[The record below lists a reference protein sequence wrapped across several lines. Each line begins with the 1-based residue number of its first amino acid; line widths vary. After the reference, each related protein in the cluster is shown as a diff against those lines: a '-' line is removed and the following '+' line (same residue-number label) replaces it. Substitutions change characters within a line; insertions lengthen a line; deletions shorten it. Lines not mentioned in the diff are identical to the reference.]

1 MRRRALWISLGFIVL
16 LGAALR
22 LYQLGAVPTEL
33 TWDELD
39 LYNSAHSIATTGH
52 DIDGTLLPYLYCPI
66 ARNPPI
72 YAIAGYASSLVL
84 GATPFG
90 LRFPAVIFGLIT
102 VLLVFGIARELT
114 GRRDVAL
121 LAALLTATGPIFIHF
136 SRVAWEP
143 TCELPFLLGGLYALL
158 RTFRRADEDGRP
170 GRPSTRG
177 LAIGALLL
185 GLTAYTYMAGWFY
198 SVSLGLGLL
207 ALNWFRFRDRRAL
220 GSLGLAL
227 AVWAIVAAP
236 ALWVWFFD
244 PHTTQWTGRLSTF
257 AGGVNA
263 QTLGVF
269 AHNYLAH
276 FRWSYLVTT
285 GDPQPGL
292 TWRYLD
298 GFGALFGW
306 VVPLAALGAL
316 AAFRYVRTRWAVVF
330 TYAWLA
336 LYPFGGALTDEGAP
350 NATRTLAGMPVFCI
364 LAAIAIAMLFD
375 LAARP
380 RDQRDREVATG
391 LARVLLIGG
400 MIWGLVSFSTFYFV
414 RYNHVN
420 SNAWYSGSS
429 AMFAALLAHAS
440 YYDRICYAVLPAWF
454 PTQSYTL
461 FYFRDRAIEQI
472 PYAGDPACS
481 KPGTLIA
488 ADQHHPVTAPGFLP
502 IATIRDVDGSIFANI
517 SGRPR

>member
-16 LGAALR
+16 LGAVLR
-22 LYQLGAVPTEL
+22 LYQLGVVPTEL

-39 LYNSAHSIATTGH
+39 LYNSARSIATTGH

-90 LRFPAVIFGLIT
+90 LRFPAVIFGLATI
-102 VLLVFGIARELT
+102 LLVFGITRELT
-114 GRRDVAL
+114 GRRDIAL
-121 LAALLTATGPIFIHF
+121 LAALLTATQPIFIHF

-143 TCELPFLLGGLYALL
+143 TSELPFLLGGLYALL
-158 RTFRRADEDGRP
+158 RTFRRADEAGRP
-170 GRPSTRG
+170 DRPSTRG
-177 LAIGALLL
+177 LAIGTLLL

-198 SVSLGLGLL
+198 AVSLGIGLL
-207 ALNWFRFRDRRAL
+207 ALNWFRFRDRR
-220 GSLGLAL
+220 SLASLAGAL
-227 AVWAIVAAP
+227 AVWAVVAAP

-257 AGGVNA
+257 AGGIDGR
-263 QTLGVF
+263 TLGVF
-269 AHNYLAH
+269 AQNYLAH

-285 GDPQPGL
+285 GDPQSGL
-292 TWRYLD
+292 TWRYLN

-306 VVPLAALGAL
+306 VVPLAVIGA
-316 AAFRYVRTRWAVVF
+316 AVGFRYVRAGWAIAF
-330 TYAWLA
+330 TYAWLV
-336 LYPFGGALTDEGAP
+336 LYPFGGSLTNEGAP

-364 LAAIAIAMLFD
+364 LAAIAIAMFFE

-380 RDQRDREVATG
+380 RERRTRETATG
-391 LARVLLIGG
+391 FARLLLVGG
-400 MIWGLVSFSTFYFV
+400 MVWGLVSFSTFYFG
-414 RYNHVN
+414 RYVHMN
-420 SNAWYSGSS
+420 SNAWYSGTS
-429 AMFAALLAHAS
+429 AMFAVLQAHANS
-440 YYDRICYAVLPAWF
+440 YDRICYDVLPAWY

-461 FYFRDRAIEQI
+461 FYFKDRVIEQI
-472 PYAGDPACS
+472 PYAKETACRE
-481 KPGTLIA
+481 PGTLIA
-488 ADQHHPVTAPGFLP
+488 ADQNHPVTAPGFMP
-502 IATIRDVDGSIFANI
+502 IATVRDVDGYVFANI